1 MKFTFGKLKE
11 DGSKACYLKN
21 GDKRIFVCW
30 FSPKY
35 DMVSPDG
42 NFYDSPTQAICQMI
56 YKAGYNGLEDYWKTK
71 SEKGGK

>member
-1 MKFTFGKLKE
+1 MEIKE
-11 DGSKACYLKN
+11 FYL
-21 GDKRIFVCW
+21 W

-35 DMVSPDG
+35 DMVHLKLLRL
-42 NFYDSPTQAICQMI
+42 TQAICQMI